1 LCPEARYTRID
12 HGVKRKYMDKVRQM
26 KRVARSLPGFLLL
39 LSFLLAGVP
48 SASGASVNLTQ
59 NWGFEEGFK
68 ANGVGLGWNPFVLSG
83 NVTFANTIEYFW
95 PGAEHTEGETS
106 QLLISKTAFS
116 AGLYQ
121 QIGGVTV
128 GNPYGAKAAMLTLF
142 ESSAPP
148 TNDGTMQKLV
158 GIDPY
163 GGTNPNS
170 PHIVWSPVDDHDEA
184 PWVDVR
190 VAAVAM
196 SSTITLF
203 VRVNC
208 LQPVSHPSLDNQVF
222 VDAVMLTQAPTVSAS
237 SPPVSYSPTF
247 TVTWANGQPAPGGYI
262 VKYDVEYKDDVHN
275 TWILWQYKTRDAS
288 AQFTGLVGTTYT
300 FRARAY
306 ERYTA
311 WYDVRLVGAWSNG
324 DTTTKVATIGGV
336 EGYVKDNRDI
346 PLLSATVN
354 LVGTG
359 ISSDT
364 RDGGH
369 YSLTP
374 SSTGTYDML
383 ASGLG
388 YHAPP
393 EIRDV
398 EIQYDVVA
406 LDFTLRPRDDV
417 VQNGD
422 FEEGLTNWLTV
433 AGSLVAP
440 VVTEDEVRSGS
451 HSLALG
457 KDSTTS
463 GTCALTQTLY
473 VTPTMY
479 MPTLSFW
486 YRAPAT
492 GSEGDDSFEVGIYHG
507 DPWAYHALL
516 TVDPSQQWTHAWVDV
531 SPYTGTAWIS
541 FSYHRDG
548 SQDFTV
554 YLDEVSLGR
563 ASGGPN
569 RAYLPLC
576 ARAG

>member
-1 LCPEARYTRID
+1 
-12 HGVKRKYMDKVRQM
+12 MDEVRQM
-26 KRVARSLPGFLLL
+26 PRVTHRLPGFLLL
-39 LSFLLAGVP
+39 LGLLLAGVP
-48 SASGASVNLTQ
+48 PASGAGVNLTQ

-68 ANGVGLGWNPFVLSG
+68 ANGVGVGWNHFVLYG
-83 NVTFANTIEYFW
+83 NVTFANTIQYFW

-116 AGLYQ
+116 TGLYQ

-128 GNPYGAKAAMLTLF
+128 GKPYGAKAAMLTLF

-163 GGTNPNS
+163 GGINPDS
-170 PHIVWSPVDDHDEA
+170 PQVVWSPVDDHDEA
-184 PWVDVR
+184 PWVDEK
-190 VAAVAM
+190 VAAVAK

-222 VDAVMLTQAPTVSAS
+222 IDAVMLAEAPTVSAS
-237 SPPVSYSPTF
+237 SPAVSYSPTF
-247 TVTWANGQPAPGGYI
+247 TVTWDNGQAAPGGYI
-262 VKYDVEYKDDVHN
+262 VKYDVEYKDDVNN
-275 TWILWQYKTRDAS
+275 TWILWQDKTRYAS
-288 AQFTGLVGTTYT
+288 AQFSGVAGRTYT

-306 ERYTA
+306 ERYTD
-311 WYDVRLVGAWSNG
+311 WYDIRLVGAWSDG
-324 DTTTKVATIGGV
+324 DTTTRIATVGTV

-346 PLLSATVN
+346 RLLSATVN

-364 RDGGH
+364 RHGGH
-369 YSLTP
+369 YSLLP
-374 SSTGTYDML
+374 SSPGTYDVF
-383 ASGLG
+383 ASGLS

-393 EIRDV
+393 EVREV
-398 EIQYDVVA
+398 EVQYDVVP

-422 FEEGLTNWLTV
+422 FEEGLTDWHTA
-433 AGSLVAP
+433 AGG
-440 VVTEDEVRSGS
+440 VVEPAVIEDEVRSGGY
-451 HSLALG
+451 SLALG
-457 KDSTTS
+457 KDSATS
-463 GTCALTQTLY
+463 GTCAITQTLY

-486 YRAPAT
+486 YRAPTT
-492 GSEGDDSFEVGIYHG
+492 GTEGDDSFEVGIYHG
-507 DPWAYHALL
+507 DPWTYHDLS
-516 TVDPSQQWTHAWVDV
+516 TVAPSESWTHAWVDV
-531 SPYTGTAWIS
+531 SPYTGTVWIS
-541 FSYHRDG
+541 FSYQRQG

-569 RAYLPLC
+569 KAYLPLC
-576 ARAG
+576 TRAG

>member
-1 LCPEARYTRID
+1 MRLAIHSLSTLIL
-12 HGVKRKYMDKVRQM
+12 VLTL
-26 KRVARSLPGFLLL
+26 VATASAP
-39 LSFLLAGVP
+39 
-48 SASGASVNLTQ
+48 ASGASVNLTQ

-68 ANGVGLGWNPFVLSG
+68 ANGVGVGWNHFVLSG

-106 QLLISKTAFS
+106 QLIISKTAFA

-121 QIGGVTV
+121 QISGVTI
-128 GNPYGAKAAMLTLF
+128 GEPYAAKAAMLTLF

-148 TNDGTMQKLV
+148 TNDGIMQKLV

-170 PHIVWSPVDDHDEA
+170 PQIVWSPADDHDEA

-190 VAAVAM
+190 AAAVAK

-222 VDAVMLTQAPTVSAS
+222 IDAVMLARAPTVSAS
-237 SPPVSYSPTF
+237 SPPVSSSPTF
-247 TVTWANGQPAPGGYI
+247 TVTWDNGQATPGGYI
-262 VKYDVEYKDDVHN
+262 VKYDVEYKDDVN
-275 TWILWQYKTRDAS
+275 NSWILWQDMTRDTS
-288 AQFTGLVGTTYT
+288 AQFTGVVGRTYT

-306 ERYTA
+306 ERYSA
-311 WYDVRLVGAWSNG
+311 WYDIRLVGVWSNG
-324 DTTTKVATIGGV
+324 DTTTKIATVGGV
-336 EGYVKDNRDI
+336 EGYVRDNREI
-346 PLLSATVN
+346 SLLSATVS

-369 YSLTP
+369 YSLVP
-374 SSTGTYDML
+374 SSPGTYDVF

-388 YHAPP
+388 YNAPP
-393 EIRDV
+393 EVRDV
-398 EIQYDVVA
+398 DLQQDVVA
-406 LDFTLRPRDDV
+406 LDFTPRPRDDV

-422 FEEGLTNWLTV
+422 FEDGLTQWHTV
-433 AGSLVAP
+433 AGGMVEP
-440 VVTEDEVRSGS
+440 VVIEDEVRSGGR
-451 HSLALG
+451 SLALG

-463 GTCALTQTLY
+463 GTCPITQTLY
-473 VTPTMY
+473 ITPTMY

-486 YRAPAT
+486 YRCPTT
-492 GSEGDDSFEVGIYHG
+492 GAGGDDSFEVGIYHG
-507 DPWAYHALL
+507 DPWTYYPLSTL
-516 TVDPSQQWTHAWVDV
+516 DPSEAWTHAWLDV
-531 SPYTGTAWIS
+531 SPYTGTAWVS
-541 FSYHRDG
+541 FSYHREG
-548 SQDFTV
+548 TQDFTV

-569 RAYLPLC
+569 KGYLPLC
-576 ARAG
+576 TRTG